1 MINSRKLLIFLLI
14 TPFLMKRYYITI
26 LLSTFSILLLLMPL
40 SYLYAQQDQDQE
52 IKPMRASTK
61 SFYVE
66 LLLSSTPEPNKEV
79 NMHITFFQK
88 ANNTQLRHVDYVITV
103 KDSNSNII
111 DRIPPEPAPI
121 LHTDSGNIT
130 VPYTFKTEGN
140 YTISVDIKGILFQ
153 AVPTETAEFNVTVV
167 PEFPPMLVLVTFA
180 TLIALYIT
188 LVRYKGYNP
197 LSTSR

>member
-1 MINSRKLLIFLLI
+1 
-14 TPFLMKRYYITI
+14 MKRYYIAI
-26 LLSTFSILLLLMPL
+26 LLPSIFSLLLLMPL
-40 SYLYAQQDQDQE
+40 SDLYAQQDQGQE
-52 IKPMRASTK
+52 IKPMKASTK

-66 LLLSSTPEPNKEV
+66 LLLSSIPEPNKEV

-88 ANNTQLRHVDYVITV
+88 ANNTQLRHVDYVITIR
-103 KDSNSNII
+103 DGNGNII

-121 LHTDSGNIT
+121 LHTDTGSIT
-130 VPYTFKTEGN
+130 VPYTFKTGGN
-140 YTISVDIKGILFQ
+140 HTISVDIKGILFV

-167 PEFPPMLVLVTFA
+167 PEFPSMLVLVTFA

-188 LVRYKGYNP
+188 LVRYKGYN

>member
-1 MINSRKLLIFLLI
+1 MRW
-14 TPFLMKRYYITI
+14 YYITI
-26 LLSTFSILLLLMPL
+26 LLPSILFSIILLLMPL
-40 SYLYAQQDQDQE
+40 SDLYAQQDQGQE

-79 NMHITFFQK
+79 NMLITFFQR
-88 ANNTQLRHVDYVITV
+88 ANNTQLRHVDYVITIR
-103 KDSNSNII
+103 DGNGNII

-121 LHTDSGNIT
+121 LHTDTGSIT

-140 YTISVDIKGILFQ
+140 YTISVDIKGILFV

-167 PEFPPMLVLVTFA
+167 PEFPSMLVLVTFA

-188 LVRYKGYNP
+188 LVRYKGYN